1 LNSADLPA
9 PRIHVPDDGLICA
22 FEIQCEGPVHEIRAS
37 EIAAALA
44 RPSSVTW
51 LHVNLT
57 HAGTWRWLTR
67 SDWVPETMRA
77 CLERHDERCRI
88 ESAEEGL
95 FVVVND
101 LTFEHDSDP
110 SEVATL
116 CAYATRRFL
125 ITARKHPLKTAD
137 QLRSAVR
144 AGLRAETGIDLLA
157 KLFGL
162 RMEALHELVEEIH
175 EHVDDIED
183 QVLRGRVTEQRE
195 LLGRLRRD
203 CARLRRSFAPERTAL
218 QKMVGRPQTTLG
230 DQVSGWLR
238 SVADELAF
246 LSDEV
251 IALQERAKLLQEELA
266 ARVAEDTGR
275 KLNALT
281 ALTAV
286 FLPMTLITGIF
297 GMNVVGLPGTADSAA
312 PDAFWWTMLLIV
324 AAGAITLGALFGKK
338 LF

>member
-1 LNSADLPA
+1 
-9 PRIHVPDDGLICA
+9 
-22 FEIQCEGPVHEIRAS
+22 
-37 EIAAALA
+37 
-44 RPSSVTW
+44 
-51 LHVNLT
+51 
-57 HAGTWRWLTR
+57 
-67 SDWVPETMRA
+67 
-77 CLERHDERCRI
+77 
-88 ESAEEGL
+88 
-95 FVVVND
+95 
-101 LTFEHDSDP
+101 
-110 SEVATL
+110 
-116 CAYATRRFL
+116 
-125 ITARKHPLKTAD
+125 
-137 QLRSAVR
+137 
-144 AGLRAETGIDLLA
+144 
-157 KLFGL
+157 
-162 RMEALHELVEEIH
+162 
-175 EHVDDIED
+175 
-183 QVLRGRVTEQRE
+183 
-195 LLGRLRRD
+195 LRRD